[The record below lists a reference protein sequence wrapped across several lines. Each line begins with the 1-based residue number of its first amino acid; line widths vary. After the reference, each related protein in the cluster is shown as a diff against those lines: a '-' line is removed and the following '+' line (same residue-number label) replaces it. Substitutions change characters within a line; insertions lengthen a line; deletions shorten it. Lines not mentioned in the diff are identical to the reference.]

1 MVTTISFTTIGLP
14 VVLLCV
20 YLLHYCVF
28 TCCTTVCLPVA
39 LPFVYVLCYRLFTF
53 CTTVCLPFALPSV
66 YIFYYFLLRFCTT
79 VRRTT
84 AVSGVRRIT
93 FRAKTS
99 RASVCRRSAGRPNE
113 CPSAVVRLS
122 IPLHKYL
129 AIDIIFANCCNLFHW
144 P

>member
-20 YLLHYCVF
+20 YLLHHCVF
-28 TCCTTVCLPVA
+28 TCCTTICLRFV
-39 LPFVYVLCYRLFTF
+39 LPFVYLLHYRLFTVCTTVCLHFVLPCYFLFTF
-53 CTTVCLPFALPSV
+53 CTTV
-66 YIFYYFLLRFCTT
+66 
-79 VRRTT
+79 RRNT

-122 IPLHKYL
+122 IKKGLPTHQMYHVKVVASHQLDDHG
-129 AIDIIFANCCNLFHW
+129 C